1 MTWWQTGQLLNNH
14 HSLIQ
19 QPTDNIQAH
28 CHLVKNFMK
37 ENITSSSLPLTPCPL
52 PRLRASAKFSTAQF
66 QWEGLPR
73 MLAFV
78 EPTDG
83 PAFASC
89 HSGSSQT
96 EQERQDFKRLTNSPL
111 NWSQWERS
119 QRWPVRWP
127 HATRVPQGGKVRRQE
142 MLKYFAGGECLP
154 GRCPLPQATWQ
165 EGGSL
170 VSPLVCTAQSEV
182 MVDKISQTIR
192 HQDDLS
198 QRPIRTHQMKINPWA
213 SFALLNLN
221 LHLHAAPF
229 LSVCPNGVLTCSET
243 YKQASKHR
251 DKQRNKHKKRETN
264 WQKSINWLTKK

>member
-1 MTWWQTGQLLNNH
+1 M
-14 HSLIQ
+14 
-19 QPTDNIQAH
+19 
-28 CHLVKNFMK
+28 
-37 ENITSSSLPLTPCPL
+37 SSPP
-52 PRLRASAKFSTAQF
+52 
-66 QWEGLPR
+66 
-73 MLAFV
+73 
-78 EPTDG
+78 
-83 PAFASC
+83 FASFSKVF
-89 HSGSSQT
+89 HGSVSVRRSPSDACICRT
-96 EQERQDFKRLTNSPL
+96 HWRTSICIVPYWVLSNWEERQDFKRLTNSPL

-170 VSPLVCTAQSEV
+170 VSPLVCTALSEV

-229 LSVCPNGVLTCSET
+229 LSVRPNGVLTCSET
-243 YKQASKHR
+243 YKQAT
-251 DKQRNKHKKRETN
+251 NTETN
-264 WQKSINWLTKK
+264 KQTNTKTKKQTDKNQ